1 MRFCL
6 PDNYDVSIMIYL
18 FSEVEQSSYED
29 DLQIL
34 RVIEAYCFSKQQRH
48 TIANS
53 GWTILLFL
61 ALTNNISTTLSR
73 PYSA

>member
-1 MRFCL
+1 MFH
-6 PDNYDVSIMIYL
+6 L
-18 FSEVEQSSYED
+18 FSEVEQQSSYED

-53 GWTILLFL
+53 GRTILLFL
-61 ALTNNISTTLSR
+61 ALTNNISTTLPR

>member
-6 PDNYDVSIMIYL
+6 PDNYDVSIMFYL

-53 GWTILLFL
+53 GRTILLFL
-61 ALTNNISTTLSR
+61 ALTNIISTTLPR